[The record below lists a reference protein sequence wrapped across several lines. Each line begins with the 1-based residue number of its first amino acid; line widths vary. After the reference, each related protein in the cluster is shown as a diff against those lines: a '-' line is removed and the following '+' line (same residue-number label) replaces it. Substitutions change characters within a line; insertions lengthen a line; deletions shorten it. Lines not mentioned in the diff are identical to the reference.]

1 MLSLSPRC
9 IILTSQQGT
18 VSKTSE
24 NTVLQKTLSRILG
37 CALLLY
43 GGTALAFT
51 LIDPAPEKTTPSDS
65 ITSSTT
71 LQTQVTPIAGTI
83 RSQIFG
89 LRRPRGAER
98 SSSLGIVL
106 AASSYS
112 GLRSDVDYLAAAP
125 GDSGGGNG
133 GKGGGNSESLWVS
146 GMSNSLENEFSRT
159 AFHGTTQNVLFG
171 VDMTRS
177 DKFVAGLSIG
187 YETSNFVT
195 TFNTGNE
202 RTTGVNV
209 NPYLAYLLS
218 DSWSVD
224 LILGYG
230 QFNTRQSRTI
240 GSVVPLVTTAVDS
253 EFNSTRS
260 FASAN
265 LTNISLVGDWK
276 LTGSLG
282 AQGSRREQDAY
293 TETDGTAVASSKLT
307 AEQYSLLAEAAY
319 GRGKSE
325 AFFGAMYQYSTDP
338 VKTQF
343 ATGQQPPDDP
353 DSYLLSGGWRYF
365 GKDLTANF
373 VFTGRVGQEDVK
385 EYGFSMVL
393 RVDL

>member
-1 MLSLSPRC
+1 
-9 IILTSQQGT
+9 
-18 VSKTSE
+18 VSKNSE
-24 NTVLQKTLSRILG
+24 NTVLQKTISRILG

-43 GGTALAFT
+43 GSTALAFT
-51 LIDPAPEKTTPSDS
+51 LITLPPGTVFSEQTSPSDS

-83 RSQIFG
+83 RSQIFS
-89 LRRPRGAER
+89 LRRPRGADR
-98 SSSLGIVL
+98 TSSLGIVL
-106 AASSYS
+106 AANSYS
-112 GLRSDVDYLAAAP
+112 GFRSDVDYLAAAP
-125 GDSGGGNG
+125 GDSSGGGNG
-133 GKGGGNSESLWVS
+133 GKTGGNNESLWVS
-146 GMSNSLENEFSRT
+146 GMSYSLENEFSRT
-159 AFHGTTQNVLFG
+159 AFHGTTQNMLFG
-171 VDMTRS
+171 FDMTRS
-177 DKFVAGLSIG
+177 EKFVAGLSVG

-202 RTTGVNV
+202 RTTGFNV
-209 NPYLAYLLS
+209 NPYFAYLLS
-218 DSWSVD
+218 DTWSVD

-240 GSVVPLVTTAVDS
+240 GTAVPLVIAAVDS
-253 EFNSTRS
+253 EFKSTRG

-265 LTNISLVGDWK
+265 LTNISMVGDWK

-282 AQGSRREQDAY
+282 ALGSRREQDAY
-293 TETDGTAVASSKLT
+293 VETDGTAIASSKLT

-325 AFFGAMYQYSTDP
+325 TFFGAMYQYSTDP
-338 VKTQF
+338 VKVQF
-343 ATGQQPPDDP
+343 VTGQQPPDDP
-353 DSYLLSGGWRYF
+353 DSVLLSAGWRYF

-373 VFTGRVGQEDVK
+373 VFSGRVGQEQVK

>member
-1 MLSLSPRC
+1 MLH
-9 IILTSQQGT
+9 
-18 VSKTSE
+18 
-24 NTVLQKTLSRILG
+24 KTLSRILG
-37 CALLLY
+37 FALLLY
-43 GGTALAFT
+43 GSTALAFT
-51 LIDPAPEKTTPSDS
+51 LITLPPEASSPSES
-65 ITSSTT
+65 VTSSTT
-71 LQTQVTPIAGTI
+71 LQTQVTPIAGAI
-83 RSQIFG
+83 RTQIFS
-89 LRRPRGAER
+89 LRRPRGADR
-98 SSSLGIVL
+98 TAALGIVL
-106 AASSYS
+106 AANSHT

-125 GDSGGGNG
+125 ADAGGGNG
-133 GKGGGNSESLWVS
+133 GNGSGNSESLWVS

-171 VDMTRS
+171 FDMTRS
-177 DKFVAGLSIG
+177 DKFVVGLSVG

-202 RTTGVNV
+202 RTTGYNV
-209 NPYLAYLLS
+209 NPYIAYLLS
-218 DSWSVD
+218 DTWSVD

-230 QFNTRQSRTI
+230 QFNTRQSRALGIAPFVTI
-240 GSVVPLVTTAVDS
+240 PVDS
-253 EFNSTRS
+253 EFKSTRG

-265 LTNISLVGDWK
+265 LTNISLLGDWK

-293 TETDGTAVASSKLT
+293 TETDGTAIASSKLT
-307 AEQYSLLAEAAY
+307 AEQYSLLGEAAY

-325 AFFGAMYQYSTDP
+325 TFFGAMYQYSTDP

-343 ATGQQPPDDP
+343 ATGLQPPDDP
-353 DSYLLSGGWRYF
+353 DSYLLSAGWRYF

-385 EYGFSMVL
+385 EYGFSMVI

>member
-1 MLSLSPRC
+1 
-9 IILTSQQGT
+9 
-18 VSKTSE
+18 
-24 NTVLQKTLSRILG
+24 VLHKTLSRILG
-37 CALLLY
+37 FALLLY

-51 LIDPAPEKTTPSDS
+51 LITPPPEAFSPSES

-71 LQTQVTPIAGTI
+71 LQTQVTPIAGAI
-83 RSQIFG
+83 RTQIFS
-89 LRRPRGAER
+89 LRRPRGA
-98 SSSLGIVL
+98 SATSSLGIVL
-106 AASSYS
+106 AANSYT

-125 GDSGGGNG
+125 VDAGGGNG
-133 GKGGGNSESLWVS
+133 STGGGNSESFWVS

-171 VDMTRS
+171 LDMTRS
-177 DKFVAGLSIG
+177 DRYVLGLSVG
-187 YETSNFVT
+187 YEASKFTT
-195 TFNTGNE
+195 TFNAGNE
-202 RTTGVNV
+202 RSDGFNL
-209 NPYLAYLLS
+209 NPYFAYLLS

-230 QFNTRQSRTI
+230 QFNTRQSRSLGVAPFVTI
-240 GSVVPLVTTAVDS
+240 PVDS
-253 EFNSTRS
+253 EFKSTRG

-265 LTNISLVGDWK
+265 LTNISLLGDWK

-293 TETDGTAVASSKLT
+293 TETDGTAIASSKLT
-307 AEQYSLLAEAAY
+307 AEQYSLLGEAAY
-319 GRGKSE
+319 GRGRSE
-325 AFFGAMYQYSTDP
+325 TFFGAMYQYSTDP

-343 ATGQQPPDDP
+343 ATGLQPPDDP
-353 DSYLLSGGWRYF
+353 DSYLLSAGWRYF

-385 EYGFSMVL
+385 EYGFSMVI